1 MCDFCWGGYRP
12 HSWVPLSVAGA
23 VARLRRSP
31 RHSNFARN
39 SSAACSNIEFVS
51 LELQRFRAVS
61 KNDRGKLCAK
71 LVWAV
76 APPTR
81 AGPTNRPKPAPRP
94 GPVVSWRLPHG
105 ACCAVGLAPTLPRVR
120 YKILPARLLGGENG
134 TKLSLH
140 AEKAPNWAISGVL
153 GEFCTGSGAVQLVLG
168 EFCTGGAWCVC
179 CWASCVVLWRSPRAG
194 WRVMAAPWRCSWASR
209 PGPPCHRR
217 SLDRWP
223 VGFALHE
230 ALLRRVTGVSRL

>member
-1 MCDFCWGGYRP
+1 MRYGPGCLMRHGCSGRRR
-12 HSWVPLSVAGA
+12 
-23 VARLRRSP
+23 ARLWGRAALCARGRRPARESSAPRASLGASSRSP
-31 RHSNFARN
+31 ARPRRHHSSFARN
-39 SSAACSNIEFVS
+39 SPPACSNIECVS
-51 LELQRFRAVS
+51 LGLQRFRVVS
-61 KNDRGKLCAK
+61 KSDRGKLCAK

-153 GEFCTGSGAVQLVLG
+153 GEFCTGSGAVRLVLG
-168 EFCTGGAWCVC
+168 EFCTEGIRCGC
-179 CWASCVVLWRSPRAG
+179 CWANNVL
-194 WRVMAAPWRCSWASR
+194 
-209 PGPPCHRR
+209 
-217 SLDRWP
+217 L
-223 VGFALHE
+223 
-230 ALLRRVTGVSRL
+230 